1 MIAFSHL
8 DIVHEDKILIAY
20 LNRPKKAN
28 ALNKELWFEIEKLA
42 NWVDQSPNIRV
53 LILAGNGNHF
63 TSGIDFSLIQ
73 EMSSHFHKKPQGI
86 RQEWL
91 YHEIRKLQNAFSAL
105 ENCAKPVLAAIHGS
119 CIGGGVDLISACDMR
134 YATVD
139 SRFCIKEIDL
149 AIVADIGT
157 IQRLPTIIGEGMARE
172 LTMTARQ
179 FSGQEAREIKL
190 VNRIYASKEEMMQ
203 DVKNIAECIADK
215 SPLSIRNTKRTFV
228 YGRDHST
235 QEGLEQVARL
245 NAGILFSADSI
256 EAMTSM
262 MQKKKPS
269 FLDS

>member
-1 MIAFSHL
+1 MIEFSHI
-8 DIVHEDKILIAY
+8 DIVHEEKVLIAY

-28 ALNKELWFEIEKLA
+28 ALNRGLWFEIEKLA
-42 NWVDQSPNIRV
+42 NWVNESPDIRV

-73 EMSSHFHKKPQGI
+73 EMSSQFQKKPQGI

-91 YHEIRKLQNAFSAL
+91 YREIRKLQDAFSAL
-105 ENCAKPVLAAIHGS
+105 ETCSKPVLAAIHGS

-134 YATVD
+134 YSTEDA
-139 SRFCIKEIDL
+139 RFCVKEIDL

-172 LTMTARQ
+172 LTLTARP
-179 FSGQEAREIKL
+179 FSGQEAKEMKL
-190 VNRIYASKEEMMQ
+190 VNRTYPSKEEMM
-203 DVKNIAECIADK
+203 DEVKKIAQCIAEK
-215 SPLSIRNTKRTFV
+215 SPISVRNTKRTFV
-228 YGRDHST
+228 YGRDHSV

>member
-1 MIAFSHL
+1 MIEFSHL
-8 DIVHEDKILIAY
+8 DIVQEEKVLIAY
-20 LNRPKKAN
+20 LNRPQKAN
-28 ALNKELWFEIEKLA
+28 ALNRKLWFEIEKLA
-42 NWVDQSPNIRV
+42 NWVNENPDVRV
-53 LILAGNGNHF
+53 LILAGHGTHF

-73 EMSSHFHKKPQGI
+73 EMSSYFQKKPQGI

-91 YHEIRKLQNAFSAL
+91 YREIRKLQNAFSAL
-105 ENCAKPVLAAIHGS
+105 ENCSKPVLAAVHGS

-134 YATVD
+134 YATED

-172 LTMTARQ
+172 LTMTARP
-179 FSGQEAREIKL
+179 FSGQEAKEIKL
-190 VNRIYASKEEMMQ
+190 VNRTYPSKEAMMHG
-203 DVKNIAECIADK
+203 VKEIAQCIAKK
-215 SPLSIRNTKRTFV
+215 SPLSMRNTKRTFV
-228 YGRDHST
+228 YGRDHSV

-245 NAGILFSADSI
+245 NAGILFSSDST

-269 FLDS
+269 FSDS